1 MRIVDCGLRR
11 VGGAGVQGGGAGVQG
26 VCGAGGGAFGLPKI
40 FFQFGPKIRRGSQA
54 PPVDPSL

>member
-11 VGGAGVQGGGAGVQG
+11 VGGAGVQGGGAG
-26 VCGAGGGAFGLPKI
+26 GGAFGLPKT